1 MYKDR
6 VMSETKKIKR
16 VFTPEFKERAV
27 RMVVEIREVPGEGYG
42 AITRVSNQLG
52 ISKGSLRNWIAE
64 DEANKAI
71 RSGLSDNERD
81 ELVRLKRELKEMK
94 RANEILKAAAG
105 FFGAELDRLH
115 K

>member
-1 MYKDR
+1 MCKDR
-6 VMSETKKIKR
+6 VMSETKKPKR
-16 VFTPEFKERAV
+16 VFTPEFKNRAV
-27 RMVVEIREVPGEGYG
+27 RMVAEIKEVPGEGYG

-64 DEANKAI
+64 DEAIKAG
-71 RSGLSDNERD
+71 RNGLSNDERD
-81 ELVRLKRELKEMK
+81 ELLRLKRELKELK
-94 RANEILKAAAG
+94 RANDILKAAAG